1 MKLPDSYY
9 NMYSSVKNTDRRSNL
24 GLISMMDDAIGDIYD
39 KLDELDLLD
48 DTLIFFTSDN
58 GGACAAGGQN
68 YPLRGCKDTLF
79 EGGQRVRSFVYGK
92 SLTSYVNSGL
102 FHAVDFTPTII
113 GAALES
119 TSYCNFFLI

>member
-1 MKLPDSYY
+1 
-9 NMYSSVKNTDRRSNL
+9 MYSSVRNTDRRNNL
-24 GLISMMDDAIGDIYD
+24 GLISMLDDAITDIYN
-39 KLDELDLLD
+39 KLDTLGLLN

-58 GGACAAGGQN
+58 GGACAAGSQN

-119 TSYCNFFLI
+119 KSYCKIIIFF

>member
-1 MKLPDSYY
+1 
-9 NMYSSVKNTDRRSNL
+9 MYSSVRNTDRRNNL
-24 GLISMMDDAIGDIYD
+24 GLISMLDDAINDIYN
-39 KLDELDLLD
+39 KLDTLGLLN

-58 GGACAAGGQN
+58 GGACAAGSQN

-119 TSYCNFFLI
+119 KSYCKIIIFF